1 MSMTIKLDAA
11 AVRELFPEGSE
22 ARVEVIKAVAI
33 DFVRRCATK
42 EFTGPIFSQ
51 LRQVAVNEA
60 YSAVTS
66 QSDDIGFKLVGA
78 GFNQKGV
85 VYITDSMKERI
96 AGEVKERLSAE
107 IKSAITEQVESI
119 KDQVMEKVQRELDAI
134 PDATVKAAKAVI
146 VEKLNA
152 ALRA

>member
-1 MSMTIKLDAA
+1 MSVTIKLDAA

-51 LRQVAVNEA
+51 LRQAAVNEA
-60 YSAVTS
+60 YSAVIS
-66 QSDDIGFKLVGA
+66 QSDDIGFELVGA

-96 AGEVKERLSAE
+96 AWEVKERLSAE
-107 IKSAITEQVESI
+107 IKAAIAGSIESI

-134 PDATVKAAKAVI
+134 PDAAVKAARAVI

>member
-1 MSMTIKLDAA
+1 MTMTIKLDAA

-33 DFVRRCATK
+33 DFVRRCAAK

-51 LRQVAVNEA
+51 LRQVAINEA

-66 QSDDIGFKLVGA
+66 QSEDIGFKLVGA
-78 GFNQKGV
+78 GYNQKGI
-85 VYITDSMKERI
+85 VYISDSMKERI
-96 AGEVKERLSAE
+96 SEEVKNRLSAE
-107 IKSAITEQVESI
+107 VKLAISEQIETI
-119 KDQVMEKVQRELDAI
+119 KDQVMEKVQRELEAI
-134 PDATVKAAKAVI
+134 PETTVKAARAVI